1 MERRHLGSD
10 HEYMLDAAIRS
21 TSDLAA
27 DLLTWTIANAVT
39 MLFISVITAVVTEMA
54 VRLLRRRSIDLL
66 ASTTSVTAGIAYIT
80 AKGIVSKLLVFGLA
94 MYIYDHHRIFDPSPT
109 NLFVWLTVFV
119 CRDFIYYW
127 IHRAEHQ
134 VKVLWASHMVHHSS
148 EEFSFTTAVRMP
160 WMEALY
166 KPALSLWAPLLGFH
180 PAAFAAMGA
189 LVLIAGQFQHTELMR
204 RRTVLDH
211 FFVTPSAHRVHH
223 GSNPEYLDKNFGSM
237 LIIWDR
243 MFGTY
248 EPEVSSVTY
257 GLTGTTTVRS
267 PREALVGGYRT
278 LAGEI
283 APLGP
288 RASFRHL
295 LARP

>member
-1 MERRHLGSD
+1 MH
-10 HEYMLDAAIRS
+10 DAVLTSI
-21 TSDLAA
+21 SDLSDEALA
-27 DLLTWTIANAVT
+27 WLIDHAVT
-39 MLFISVITAVVTEMA
+39 VLFVSVITAVVVEMS
-54 VRLLRRRSIDLL
+54 VRLVRRRSIDLR
-66 ASTTSVTAGIAYIT
+66 ASTTSVAAGVAYIT
-80 AKGIVSKLLVFGLA
+80 AKGLVSNLVVFGLA
-94 MYIYDHHRIFDPSPT
+94 MYVYDNHRIFDPSPT
-109 NLFVWLTVFV
+109 NLFVWFAVFL

-127 IHRAEHQ
+127 IHRAEHR

-189 LVLIAGQFQHTELMR
+189 LVLVAGQFQHTELMR
-204 RRTVLDH
+204 HRTVLDEV
-211 FFVTPSAHRVHH
+211 FVTPSAHRVHH
-223 GSNPEYLDKNFGSM
+223 GSNTEYLDKNFGSM

-248 EPEVSSVTY
+248 EPEVTPVTY
-257 GLTGTTTVRS
+257 GLTGNTTVRS
-267 PREALVGGYRT
+267 PREALVGGYRA
-278 LAGEI
+278 LATDL
-283 APLGP
+283 ASLGP
-288 RASFRHL
+288 RASIRHL